1 MFLEINVMYNFTL
14 TVYPELSIA
23 VRNIPLAFLHDASA
37 ALDPLL
43 LVRQL
48 RNVILAFENKLLRI
62 SAVIHANNAGIAHP
76 SDKNMLA
83 ILQQYLM
90 VNKMNATGKL
100 RISIMLQ
107 ELESKTNLVRGRI
120 GKRWKLL
127 HKMRPGGSCHNVSE
141 SSCLSVNG
149 TVNCTVWCENMQ
161 LQRM

>member
-1 MFLEINVMYNFTL
+1 MH
-14 TVYPELSIA
+14 LSWLIGGIGEHNDLS
-23 VRNIPLAFLHDASA
+23 RRIMT
-37 ALDPLL
+37 LDPLL

-120 GKRWKLL
+120 GTRWKLL

-141 SSCLSVNG
+141 SSCLAVNG
-149 TVNCTVWCENMQ
+149 TVNCTVWCDNMQ